1 MHFQSEVKMRSNH
14 CKYFTQTRDGCT
26 MTDSSEINADGQELE
41 TFCKKNEKMK
51 SMITKMPQLRDHPV
65 IQMEDVSP

>member
-26 MTDSSEINADGQELE
+26 MTDSSEINADGQELQ
-41 TFCKKNEKMK
+41 TNEKIK
-51 SMITKMPQLRDHPV
+51 SMMKKMSQLHDDPV
-65 IQMEDVSP
+65 IQVEDVSP